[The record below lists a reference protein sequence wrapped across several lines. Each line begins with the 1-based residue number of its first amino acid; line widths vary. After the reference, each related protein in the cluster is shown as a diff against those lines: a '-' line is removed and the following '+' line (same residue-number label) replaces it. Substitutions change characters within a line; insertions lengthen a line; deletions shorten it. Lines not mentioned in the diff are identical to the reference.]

1 MKEKKENIETTDK
14 IAEITRNNSKKAKIT
29 VCENFMDK
37 PMSLSDDELN
47 ENLEK
52 LKSEESYED
61 IRVLRG
67 SAGAYLF
74 SDKFMTIQYAKI
86 MAQIEDKDLYK
97 LIAERVRDDSETYP
111 RPTKAAVFL
120 YEPYEFSNEE
130 FEELMKNMKE
140 KEEYSDIKSVTASN
154 GVPYL
159 YSSKYLEDDHAVAL
173 TEWIEV
179 LQVP

>member
-1 MKEKKENIETTDK
+1 MKEKKDKIETAEK
-14 IAEITRNNSKKAKIT
+14 IARITRDNSRRAKIT
-29 VCENFMDK
+29 VCENFK
-37 PMSLSDDELN
+37 EEPMSLSEEKLN

-52 LKSEESYED
+52 LKSEEVYED

-67 SAGAYLF
+67 SAGVYLF

-120 YEPYEFSNEE
+120 YEPYEFSREE
-130 FEELMKNMKE
+130 FEKLMENMKE
-140 KEEYSDIKSVTASN
+140 KEEYKDIKSVTASN